1 MKRILLTAILLVTIL
16 PIIYAQTFNGGV
28 LAGLSASQL
37 DGDNWGGYHKA
48 GLCFGVFTNAKLTN
62 YIDAQLEL
70 RYVQKGSNSNSK
82 ENELFYISKLNYIE
96 MPVYLKYHFLNK
108 FSANI
113 GVAAGYLQK
122 ATEDKDGIGDEPANP
137 EFDPFEFSGL
147 AGIEYQIMDQF
158 FFNIRF
164 NYSILA
170 VRNHPG
176 DQTFYL
182 NKGQYNNVLTFTLQY
197 QINKS
202 HERKKKKACDCP
214 KRIKR
219 FSLR

>member
-1 MKRILLTAILLVTIL
+1 MSKYFK
-16 PIIYAQTFNGGV
+16 IIFFLFLSSNLIAQTFNGGV

-48 GLCFGVFTNAKLTN
+48 GLCFGVFTNAKLNN

-82 ENELFYISKLNYIE
+82 EGELFYVSKLNYVE
-96 MPVYLKYHFLNK
+96 MPIYLKYRFLNK

-113 GVAAGYLQK
+113 GLAGAYLQK
-122 ATEDKDGIGDEPANP
+122 ATEDKDGIGDEPADP
-137 EFDPFEFSGL
+137 EFNPFEISGL
-147 AGIEYQIMDQF
+147 AGVEYQIF
-158 FFNIRF
+158 NRLFFNVRF

-170 VRNHPG
+170 IRNHPG
-176 DQTFYL
+176 DQVFFL
-182 NKGQYNNVLTFTLQY
+182 NKGQYNNVLTFTIHY

-202 HERKKKKACDCP
+202 DERKRKKACDCP
-214 KRIKR
+214 KRSKR
-219 FSLR
+219 FSLL